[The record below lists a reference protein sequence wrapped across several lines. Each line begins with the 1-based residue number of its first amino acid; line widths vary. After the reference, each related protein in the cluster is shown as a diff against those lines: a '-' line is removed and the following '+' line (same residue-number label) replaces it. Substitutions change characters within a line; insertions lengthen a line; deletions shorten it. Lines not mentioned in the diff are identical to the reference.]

1 MTRKHFEAL
10 AAEISKI
17 ENKEA
22 RLAAAIA
29 VTKAAWMFNDRF
41 NQSRFLDA
49 CEV

>member
-1 MTRKHFEAL
+1 MTKKHFIAL
-10 AAEISKI
+10 ALEISKI

-29 VTKAAWMFNDRF
+29 VTKAAWLFNDRF
-41 NQSRFLDA
+41 DQSKFLDA

>member
-1 MTRKHFEAL
+1 MTKMHFIAL

-17 ENKEA
+17 ENRES

-29 VTKAAWMFNDRF
+29 VVKAAWLFNDRF
-41 NQSRFLDA
+41 DQSKFLDA